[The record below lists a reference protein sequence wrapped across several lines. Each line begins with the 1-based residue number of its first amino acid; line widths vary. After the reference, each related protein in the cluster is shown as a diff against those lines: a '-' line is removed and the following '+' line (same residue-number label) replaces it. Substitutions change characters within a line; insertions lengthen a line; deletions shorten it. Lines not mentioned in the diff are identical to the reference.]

1 MTNQL
6 RQQFE
11 DSIEKSGIL
20 FGKSSLSDIV
30 CLEED
35 AKGPNVVFRGR
46 EQRASPAFF
55 NHLDSLL
62 NVTFKQKQQVLMG
75 AGK

>member
-11 DSIEKSGIL
+11 DSIESSGIL
-20 FGKSSLSDIV
+20 FGKSCLSDIV

-46 EQRASPAFF
+46 EQSASPNFF
-55 NHLDSLL
+55 TILIL
-62 NVTFKQKQQVLMG
+62 F
-75 AGK
+75 